1 MYTTSFYLVMLVLTP
16 WMASGRPAEESVQT
30 ASRDS
35 RQLLLPYYVPVQQP
49 SFQGYGNPL
58 GAMNPEAKLQL
69 LQRLLAVS
77 AAISTANQPSDQSG
91 FKTTPN
97 KKNSDT
103 IMDSKLQKQESAAGE
118 QNNVGHIG
126 LRKTFVRIAF
136 ILFPTLQNNS
146 PRPNNCLNFL
156 DKENFCCKIYLL
168 HFVCYI
174 VNTLNV
180 LLLKYRS
187 TGSTRHP

>member
-103 IMDSKLQKQESAAGE
+103 IMDSKLHKQESAAEVLAALGIR
-118 QNNVGHIG
+118 N
-126 LRKTFVRIAF
+126 TAD
-136 ILFPTLQNNS
+136 ILTPEVFQQIEG
-146 PRPNNCLNFL
+146 RP
-156 DKENFCCKIYLL
+156 DMQSIM
-168 HFVCYI
+168 
-174 VNTLNV
+174 NTIIQTVTNALIQAIMNQFF
-180 LLLKYRS
+180 
-187 TGSTRHP
+187 G